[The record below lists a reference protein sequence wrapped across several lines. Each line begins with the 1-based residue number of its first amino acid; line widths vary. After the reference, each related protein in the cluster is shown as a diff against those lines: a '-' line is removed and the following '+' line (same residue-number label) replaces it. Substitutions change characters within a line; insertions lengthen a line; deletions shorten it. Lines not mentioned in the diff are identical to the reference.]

1 MHKDLNLLLKLKA
14 KINSNS
20 DHRPVLC
27 VLDLDAVR
35 VDAERRGRVFEEVV
49 KSVGPT
55 DGSVMLKAASL
66 SSAEAPSESVLAEF
80 LSQKF
85 GPVRFVKR
93 LRDLIWVGFANNA
106 VALDAAAA
114 GRIQVRGNDY
124 QGTIEGNY
132 IRSV

>member
-1 MHKDLNLLLKLKA
+1 M
-14 KINSNS
+14 
-20 DHRPVLC
+20 LC

-49 KSVGPT
+49 RSVGPT
-55 DGSVMLKAASL
+55 DGSVMLKAASP
-66 SSAEAPSESVLAEF
+66 SSADAPTESVLAEF

-93 LRDLIWVGFANNA
+93 LRDLVWVGFANNA

-114 GRIQVRGNDY
+114 GRIQVGGNNY

-132 IRSV
+132 I